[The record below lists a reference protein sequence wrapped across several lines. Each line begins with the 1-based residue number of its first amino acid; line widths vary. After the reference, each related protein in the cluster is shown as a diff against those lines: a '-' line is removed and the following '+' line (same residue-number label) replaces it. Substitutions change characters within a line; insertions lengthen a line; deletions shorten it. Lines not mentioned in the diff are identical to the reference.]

1 MFLTTG
7 LTAAI
12 EMVLKQAGAFAGPV
26 LVTGIAA
33 SGLSECY
40 QVITGGRPYFL
51 KVNDARKYPHMF
63 DLEALGL
70 RQLKAA
76 SVVRVPEVIG
86 SGMHDGMQFLLLE
99 WVEGGRST
107 AAVQRDLGRRLARL
121 HRVSSPSFGLDFD
134 NFIGTLIQRNEPK
147 TGWTD
152 FFMANRLQP
161 LVDMAES
168 NGLIDCRICGKFDRL
183 YDKLDGLY
191 PQEPA
196 ALLHGDLWSG
206 NFMVAAP
213 DEPVLIDPAV
223 YFGHRETDLAM
234 TTLFGGFDAAFYG
247 AYQDEYPL
255 EPGWQD
261 RMQLWNLYPLLV
273 HLNLFGA
280 GYRPDIVRTLD
291 LFAGR

>member
-7 LTAAI
+7 LTAVI
-12 EMVLKQAGAFAGPV
+12 ESVLKQAGAFAGPV
-26 LVTGIAA
+26 LVAGSAA

-40 QVITGGRPYFL
+40 QVLTGGRPYFL
-51 KVNDARKYPHMF
+51 KVNDARKYPRMF

-76 SVVRVPEVIG
+76 SAIRIPEVIG

-99 WVEGGRST
+99 WVGGGRNT

-121 HRVSSPSFGLDFD
+121 HRVTSPSFGLDLD
-134 NFIGTLIQRNEPK
+134 NYIGTLVQRNEPK

-152 FFMANRLQP
+152 FFVTNRLQP
-161 LVDMAES
+161 LVEIAGGNE
-168 NGLIDCRICGKFDRL
+168 LIDSQICGKFERL
-183 YDKLDGLY
+183 YNRMDGLY
-191 PQEPA
+191 PPEPA

-223 YFGHRETDLAM
+223 YFGHREADLAM
-234 TTLFGGFDAAFYG
+234 TALFGGFDAAFYG

-255 EPGWQD
+255 EQGWQD
-261 RMQLWNLYPLLV
+261 RLPLWNLYPLLV

-280 GYRPDIVRTLD
+280 GYRSDIVRTLN